1 MEAVDGQLLDDFSS
15 SQWSLAGK
23 HIANNADTSC
33 ARVLVEAQFGSPS
46 LAACNKH
53 RTKERQEP
61 DQILCRQQ
69 VQRASLAPRA
79 DDRTLLHSRP
89 LDISSDQSGAAHTQR
104 ERCSTCI
111 LCLDTAQFLH
121 EKPDIRNAISRPGS
135 EPLSTQA
142 QQANLIIGQGNRH
155 VLSPILLYSPAAMAT
170 GRTGE
175 PVAPRS
181 LSGRQ
186 IKVNS

>member
-1 MEAVDGQLLDDFSS
+1 MQ
-15 SQWSLAGK
+15 
-23 HIANNADTSC
+23 
-33 ARVLVEAQFGSPS
+33 
-46 LAACNKH
+46 
-53 RTKERQEP
+53 RTT
-61 DQILCRQQ
+61 
-69 VQRASLAPRA
+69 LAPRA
-79 DDRTLLHSRP
+79 DDRTLLHSRT
-89 LDISSDQSGAAHTQR
+89 LDVSSEQSGAAHTQR

-121 EKPDIRNAISRPGS
+121 EEPDIRNAIPRPGS
-135 EPLSTQA
+135 ESLSAQA
-142 QQANLIIGQGNRH
+142 QQANLITGQGNCH
-155 VLSPILLYSPAAMAT
+155 MSSPVLLYSPAAIAT